1 MPKII
6 QLDRHVADL
15 IAAGEVVERPASAV
29 KELVENSIDAGAK
42 NITIELQNGGMTFLR
57 ITDDGC
63 GMAPDDAHTAFLR
76 HATSKIRKKEDLA
89 CIGTLGFRG
98 EALAAISAVSKI
110 DLLTRAQGA
119 ADGVRLHLEAGKVLS
134 EEPAGCPCGTTI
146 LVRELFYNTPARMKF
161 MKSDAAE
168 ASAVFSVV
176 QQQALAHPEISFR
189 FLKDGQEQLH
199 TDGQGDRMAAI
210 YAIYGRELANNM
222 LSVDGSWE
230 KLRVRGFVTR
240 PTATRGNRA
249 WQSFFV
255 NNRYIKSRLLSAAV
269 EEAYRNQIMVG
280 RFPACVLE
288 IDMPVQAVDV
298 NVHPAKTEVKFLS
311 EREVFDAVHYAVLS
325 TLNKAAGRP
334 EWKLSEKQTSA
345 AQPQVQPHA
354 VQPPKPGFYQS
365 MQAAEYRRQA
375 AQTPPP
381 KPARP
386 DFLETSA
393 AAIVAAACE
402 KDLPVAQ
409 ALGKTVAGVGPVV
422 VREAVCRALG
432 ETPALACDLTAEEKA
447 GLAAAIDELKD
458 EHAHGGTPTAVRL
471 PQPDG
476 APKPVEFSF
485 FVPQQYGSAAIL
497 TRYPSY
503 SEMLEDYY
511 ATKDRAERLRQK
523 SRELYKAVHNMY
535 DRAVRKQAAR
545 KEELSQSAK
554 ADTLRLYGE
563 LLQANLWAIHKGDR
577 QVTVQNYYTGEDVTI
592 RLDPRLG
599 GNENAQKYFRDY
611 KKKQTAHA
619 MLQKLLVE
627 GEAEIEY
634 LRTVLYEVESAP
646 GEMALNEIRA
656 ELKSQGYLKYYKQRN
671 RKQKPADFLRY
682 TSSDGFEILVG
693 RNNLQNDKLTLHTA
707 RGKDLW
713 FHVQK
718 APGSHCVVMS
728 RGEDIPDTTKQEAA
742 ELAVLHSS
750 QNGGAKVAVDTT
762 EVKNIWKA
770 NGAKPGMVLY
780 EVYTTV
786 YVTPREGLE
795 EQLKK
800 R

>member
-63 GMAPDDAHTAFLR
+63 GMEPVDARTAFLR

-98 EALAAISAVSKI
+98 EALAAISSVSKI

-119 ADGVRLHLEAGKVLS
+119 ENGVRLHLEAGQVLS

-168 ASAVFSVV
+168 SSAVFSVV

-222 LSVDGSWE
+222 LPVDGSWE
-230 KLRVRGFVTR
+230 KLRVRGFVTK

-325 TLNKAAGRP
+325 TLSRAAGRP
-334 EWKLSEKQTSA
+334 EWKTPEKKQEA
-345 AQPQVQPHA
+345 APQPQSQPKA
-354 VQPPKPGFYQS
+354 VQPPKPGFYQT
-365 MQAAEYRRQA
+365 MQASEYRRQA
-375 AQTPPP
+375 AQQPVQKPAQPVLASPVQLPRSEPVPAQQSFPLP
-381 KPARP
+381 KPEVRP
-386 DFLETSA
+386 EPKPEPKIEVRPEPKPEPVKEPEAQQALSVPEEPFRIIGEALHTYIIVEQGEAVLFLDKHAAHERIRFEALKKEDHPIMAQLLLAPVPQNFHGKRPLPCWKTGPFWSA
-393 AAIVAAACE
+393 A
-402 KDLPVAQ
+402 
-409 ALGKTVAGVGPVV
+409 GSRRRT
-422 VREAVCRALG
+422 
-432 ETPALACDLTAEEKA
+432 
-447 GLAAAIDELKD
+447 LAAETCSSGRSRPTWTWRTQRRFCRSWRAICWPEKRS
-458 EHAHGGTPTAVRL
+458 TPTACATICCTPSPANR
-471 PQPDG
+471 PSRPDG
-476 APKPVEFSF
+476 RHLMRSCG
-485 FVPQQYGSAAIL
+485 GSC
-497 TRYPSY
+497 RRFCP
-503 SEMLEDYY
+503 
-511 ATKDRAERLRQK
+511 ATI
-523 SRELYKAVHNMY
+523 SN
-535 DRAVRKQAAR
+535 
-545 KEELSQSAK
+545 
-554 ADTLRLYGE
+554 
-563 LLQANLWAIHKGDR
+563 
-577 QVTVQNYYTGEDVTI
+577 
-592 RLDPRLG
+592 
-599 GNENAQKYFRDY
+599 
-611 KKKQTAHA
+611 
-619 MLQKLLVE
+619 
-627 GEAEIEY
+627 
-634 LRTVLYEVESAP
+634 
-646 GEMALNEIRA
+646 
-656 ELKSQGYLKYYKQRN
+656 
-671 RKQKPADFLRY
+671 
-682 TSSDGFEILVG
+682 
-693 RNNLQNDKLTLHTA
+693 TA
-707 RGKDLW
+707 R
-713 FHVQK
+713 
-718 APGSHCVVMS
+718 M
-728 RGEDIPDTTKQEAA
+728 
-742 ELAVLHSS
+742 AVPS
-750 QNGGAKVAVDTT
+750 A
-762 EVKNIWKA
+762 
-770 NGAKPGMVLY
+770 
-780 EVYTTV
+780 
-786 YVTPREGLE
+786 
-795 EQLKK
+795 
-800 R
+800 

>member
-63 GMAPDDAHTAFLR
+63 GMDPVDARTAFLR

-98 EALAAISAVSKI
+98 EALAAISSVSKI

-119 ADGVRLHLEAGKVLS
+119 ETGVRLHLEAGQVLS

-168 ASAVFSVV
+168 SSAVFAAI

-222 LSVDGSWE
+222 LPVDGSWE
-230 KLRVRGFVTR
+230 KLRVRGFVTK

-325 TLNKAAGRP
+325 TLSRAAGRP
-334 EWKLSEKQTSA
+334 EWKAPEKKQEPA
-345 AQPQVQPHA
+345 PRPQAQPKA
-354 VQPPKPGFYQS
+354 VQPPKPGFYQT
-365 MQAAEYRRQA
+365 MQASEYRRQA
-375 AQTPPP
+375 AQQPAV
-381 KPARP
+381 KPAQP
-386 DFLETSA
+386 VLASP
-393 AAIVAAACE
+393 VQ
-402 KDLPVAQ
+402 LPRSEPA
-409 ALGKTVAGVGPVV
+409 PVQQTFV
-422 VREAVCRALG
+422 
-432 ETPALACDLTAEEKA
+432 
-447 GLAAAIDELKD
+447 
-458 EHAHGGTPTAVRL
+458 L
-471 PQPDG
+471 P
-476 APKPVEFSF
+476 
-485 FVPQQYGSAAIL
+485 
-497 TRYPSY
+497 
-503 SEMLEDYY
+503 
-511 ATKDRAERLRQK
+511 
-523 SRELYKAVHNMY
+523 
-535 DRAVRKQAAR
+535 
-545 KEELSQSAK
+545 
-554 ADTLRLYGE
+554 
-563 LLQANLWAIHKGDR
+563 
-577 QVTVQNYYTGEDVTI
+577 
-592 RLDPRLG
+592 
-599 GNENAQKYFRDY
+599 
-611 KKKQTAHA
+611 
-619 MLQKLLVE
+619 
-627 GEAEIEY
+627 
-634 LRTVLYEVESAP
+634 
-646 GEMALNEIRA
+646 
-656 ELKSQGYLKYYKQRN
+656 
-671 RKQKPADFLRY
+671 
-682 TSSDGFEILVG
+682 
-693 RNNLQNDKLTLHTA
+693 
-707 RGKDLW
+707 
-713 FHVQK
+713 
-718 APGSHCVVMS
+718 
-728 RGEDIPDTTKQEAA
+728 KQEAKSEVKPEPKIEVRPEPKPEPVKTPEPQQQTLSVPEEPFRIIGEALHTYVIVEQGEAVLLIDKHAAHERIRFEALKKEDHPIMAQLLLAPVSA
-742 ELAVLHSS
+742 ELSREEAAAVLE
-750 QNGGAKVAVDTT
+750 NKALLERCGFETEDFGGGDVLIRQIPSDVDVEDAKALLQELAGDLLAGKTLDPDSLRDNLLHTIACKSAIKAGWLTSDKELRRLVQ
-762 EVKNIWKA
+762 EVLSRDDIKYCPH
-770 NGAKPGMVLY
+770 GRPVC
-780 EVYTTV
+780 
-786 YVTPREGLE
+786 VTLTKRQLE
-795 EQLKK
+795 KQFK
-800 R
+800 RV

>member
-63 GMAPDDAHTAFLR
+63 GMDPVDARTAFLR

-98 EALAAISAVSKI
+98 EALAAISSVSKI

-119 ADGVRLHLEAGKVLS
+119 ETGVRLHLEAGQVLS

-168 ASAVFSVV
+168 SSAVFAAI

-222 LSVDGSWE
+222 LPVDGSWE
-230 KLRVRGFVTR
+230 KLRVRGFVTK

-325 TLNKAAGRP
+325 TLSRAAGRP
-334 EWKLSEKQTSA
+334 EWKAPEKKQEPA
-345 AQPQVQPHA
+345 PRPQAQPKA
-354 VQPPKPGFYQS
+354 VQPPKPGFYQT
-365 MQAAEYRRQA
+365 MQASEYRRQA
-375 AQTPPP
+375 AQQPAV
-381 KPARP
+381 KPAQP
-386 DFLETSA
+386 VLASP
-393 AAIVAAACE
+393 VQ
-402 KDLPVAQ
+402 LPRSEPA
-409 ALGKTVAGVGPVV
+409 PVQQTFV
-422 VREAVCRALG
+422 
-432 ETPALACDLTAEEKA
+432 
-447 GLAAAIDELKD
+447 
-458 EHAHGGTPTAVRL
+458 L
-471 PQPDG
+471 P
-476 APKPVEFSF
+476 
-485 FVPQQYGSAAIL
+485 
-497 TRYPSY
+497 
-503 SEMLEDYY
+503 
-511 ATKDRAERLRQK
+511 
-523 SRELYKAVHNMY
+523 
-535 DRAVRKQAAR
+535 
-545 KEELSQSAK
+545 
-554 ADTLRLYGE
+554 
-563 LLQANLWAIHKGDR
+563 
-577 QVTVQNYYTGEDVTI
+577 
-592 RLDPRLG
+592 
-599 GNENAQKYFRDY
+599 
-611 KKKQTAHA
+611 
-619 MLQKLLVE
+619 
-627 GEAEIEY
+627 
-634 LRTVLYEVESAP
+634 
-646 GEMALNEIRA
+646 
-656 ELKSQGYLKYYKQRN
+656 
-671 RKQKPADFLRY
+671 
-682 TSSDGFEILVG
+682 
-693 RNNLQNDKLTLHTA
+693 
-707 RGKDLW
+707 
-713 FHVQK
+713 
-718 APGSHCVVMS
+718 
-728 RGEDIPDTTKQEAA
+728 KQEAKSEVKPEPKIEVRPEPKPEPVKTPEPQQQTLPVPEEPFRIIGEALHTYIIVEQGEAVLFLDKHAAHERIRFEALKKEDHPIMAQLLLAPVSA
-742 ELAVLHSS
+742 ELSREEAAAVLE
-750 QNGGAKVAVDTT
+750 NKALLERCGFETEDFGGGDILIRQIPSDVDVEDAKALLQELAGDLLAGKTLDPDSLRDNLLHTIACKSAIKAGWLTADEELRRLVQ
-762 EVKNIWKA
+762 EVLSRDDIKYCPH
-770 NGAKPGMVLY
+770 GRPVC
-780 EVYTTV
+780 
-786 YVTPREGLE
+786 VTLTKRQLE
-795 EQLKK
+795 KQFK
-800 R
+800 RV

>member
-63 GMAPDDAHTAFLR
+63 GMEPVDARTAFLR

-98 EALAAISAVSKI
+98 EALAAISSVSKI

-119 ADGVRLHLEAGKVLS
+119 ENGVRLHLEAGQVLS

-168 ASAVFSVV
+168 SSAVFSVV

-222 LSVDGSWE
+222 LPVDGSWE
-230 KLRVRGFVTR
+230 KLRVRGFVTK

-325 TLNKAAGRP
+325 TLSRAAGRP
-334 EWKLSEKQTSA
+334 EWKTPEKKQEPA
-345 AQPQVQPHA
+345 PQPQSQPKA
-354 VQPPKPGFYQS
+354 VQPPKPGFYQT
-365 MQAAEYRRQA
+365 MQASEYRRQA
-375 AQTPPP
+375 AQQ
-381 KPARP
+381 
-386 DFLETSA
+386 
-393 AAIVAAACE
+393 
-402 KDLPVAQ
+402 PV
-409 ALGKTVAGVGPVV
+409 
-422 VREAVCRALG
+422 
-432 ETPALACDLTAEEKA
+432 
-447 GLAAAIDELKD
+447 
-458 EHAHGGTPTAVRL
+458 
-471 PQPDG
+471 
-476 APKPVEFSF
+476 
-485 FVPQQYGSAAIL
+485 
-497 TRYPSY
+497 
-503 SEMLEDYY
+503 
-511 ATKDRAERLRQK
+511 
-523 SRELYKAVHNMY
+523 
-535 DRAVRKQAAR
+535 
-545 KEELSQSAK
+545 
-554 ADTLRLYGE
+554 
-563 LLQANLWAIHKGDR
+563 
-577 QVTVQNYYTGEDVTI
+577 
-592 RLDPRLG
+592 
-599 GNENAQKYFRDY
+599 
-611 KKKQTAHA
+611 
-619 MLQKLLVE
+619 
-627 GEAEIEY
+627 
-634 LRTVLYEVESAP
+634 
-646 GEMALNEIRA
+646 
-656 ELKSQGYLKYYKQRN
+656 
-671 RKQKPADFLRY
+671 QKPAQPVLASPVQLPRSEPVPAQQSFPLPKPEVRPEPKPEPKIEVRPEPKPEPVKEPEAQQALSVPEEPFRIIGEALHTYIIVEQGEAVLFLDKHAAHERIRFEALKKEDHPIMAQLLLAPV
-682 TSSDGFEILVG
+682 SAELSREEAAAVLENRALLERCGFETEDFGGGDVLIRQIPSDVDVEDAKALLQELAG
-693 RNNLQNDKLTLHTA
+693 DLLAGKTLDPDSLRDNLLHTIA
-707 RGKDLW
+707 CKSAIKAGWQTSDEELQQL
-713 FHVQK
+713 VQEVLSRDDIK
-718 APGSHCVVMS
+718 YCPHGRPVCV
-728 RGEDIPDTTKQEAA
+728 TLTKRQ
-742 ELAVLHSS
+742 
-750 QNGGAKVAVDTT
+750 
-762 EVKNIWKA
+762 
-770 NGAKPGMVLY
+770 
-780 EVYTTV
+780 
-786 YVTPREGLE
+786 LE
-795 EQLKK
+795 KQFK
-800 R
+800 RV

>member
-63 GMAPDDAHTAFLR
+63 GMDPVDARTAFLR

-98 EALAAISAVSKI
+98 EALAAISSVSKI

-119 ADGVRLHLEAGKVLS
+119 ETGIRLHLEAGQVLS

-168 ASAVFSVV
+168 SSAVFAAI

-222 LSVDGSWE
+222 LPVDGSWE
-230 KLRVRGFVTR
+230 KLRVRGFVTK

-325 TLNKAAGRP
+325 TLSRAAGRP
-334 EWKLSEKQTSA
+334 EWKAPEKKQEPA
-345 AQPQVQPHA
+345 PRPQAQPKA
-354 VQPPKPGFYQS
+354 VQPPKPGFYQT
-365 MQAAEYRRQA
+365 MQASEYRRQA
-375 AQTPPP
+375 AQQPAV
-381 KPARP
+381 KPAQP
-386 DFLETSA
+386 VLASP
-393 AAIVAAACE
+393 VQ
-402 KDLPVAQ
+402 LPRSEPA
-409 ALGKTVAGVGPVV
+409 PVQQTFV
-422 VREAVCRALG
+422 
-432 ETPALACDLTAEEKA
+432 
-447 GLAAAIDELKD
+447 
-458 EHAHGGTPTAVRL
+458 L
-471 PQPDG
+471 P
-476 APKPVEFSF
+476 
-485 FVPQQYGSAAIL
+485 
-497 TRYPSY
+497 
-503 SEMLEDYY
+503 
-511 ATKDRAERLRQK
+511 
-523 SRELYKAVHNMY
+523 
-535 DRAVRKQAAR
+535 
-545 KEELSQSAK
+545 
-554 ADTLRLYGE
+554 
-563 LLQANLWAIHKGDR
+563 
-577 QVTVQNYYTGEDVTI
+577 
-592 RLDPRLG
+592 
-599 GNENAQKYFRDY
+599 
-611 KKKQTAHA
+611 
-619 MLQKLLVE
+619 
-627 GEAEIEY
+627 
-634 LRTVLYEVESAP
+634 
-646 GEMALNEIRA
+646 
-656 ELKSQGYLKYYKQRN
+656 
-671 RKQKPADFLRY
+671 
-682 TSSDGFEILVG
+682 
-693 RNNLQNDKLTLHTA
+693 
-707 RGKDLW
+707 
-713 FHVQK
+713 
-718 APGSHCVVMS
+718 
-728 RGEDIPDTTKQEAA
+728 KQEAKSEVKPEPKIEVRPEPKPEPVKTPEPQQQTLPVPEEPFRIIGEALHTYIIVEQGEAVLLIDKHAAHERIRFEALKKEEHPIMAQLLLAPVSA
-742 ELAVLHSS
+742 ELSREEAAAVLE
-750 QNGGAKVAVDTT
+750 NKALLERCGFETEDFGGGDILIRQIPSDVDVEDAKALLQELAGDLLAGKTLDPDSLRDNLLHTIACKSAIKAGWLTSDEELRRLVQ
-762 EVKNIWKA
+762 EVLSRDDIKYCPH
-770 NGAKPGMVLY
+770 GRPVC
-780 EVYTTV
+780 
-786 YVTPREGLE
+786 VTLTKRQLE
-795 EQLKK
+795 KQFK
-800 R
+800 RV

>member
-63 GMAPDDAHTAFLR
+63 GMDPVDARTAFLR

-98 EALAAISAVSKI
+98 EALAAISSVSKI

-119 ADGVRLHLEAGKVLS
+119 ETGVRLHLEAGQVLS

-168 ASAVFSVV
+168 SSAVFAAI

-222 LSVDGSWE
+222 LPVDGSWE
-230 KLRVRGFVTR
+230 KLRVRGFVTK

-325 TLNKAAGRP
+325 TLSRAAGRP
-334 EWKLSEKQTSA
+334 EWKAPEKKQEPA
-345 AQPQVQPHA
+345 PRPQAQPKA
-354 VQPPKPGFYQS
+354 VQPPKPGFYQT
-365 MQAAEYRRQA
+365 MQASEYRRQA
-375 AQTPPP
+375 AQQPAV
-381 KPARP
+381 KPAQP
-386 DFLETSA
+386 VLASP
-393 AAIVAAACE
+393 VQ
-402 KDLPVAQ
+402 LPRSEPA
-409 ALGKTVAGVGPVV
+409 PVQQTFV
-422 VREAVCRALG
+422 
-432 ETPALACDLTAEEKA
+432 
-447 GLAAAIDELKD
+447 
-458 EHAHGGTPTAVRL
+458 L
-471 PQPDG
+471 P
-476 APKPVEFSF
+476 
-485 FVPQQYGSAAIL
+485 
-497 TRYPSY
+497 
-503 SEMLEDYY
+503 
-511 ATKDRAERLRQK
+511 
-523 SRELYKAVHNMY
+523 
-535 DRAVRKQAAR
+535 
-545 KEELSQSAK
+545 
-554 ADTLRLYGE
+554 
-563 LLQANLWAIHKGDR
+563 
-577 QVTVQNYYTGEDVTI
+577 
-592 RLDPRLG
+592 
-599 GNENAQKYFRDY
+599 
-611 KKKQTAHA
+611 
-619 MLQKLLVE
+619 
-627 GEAEIEY
+627 
-634 LRTVLYEVESAP
+634 
-646 GEMALNEIRA
+646 
-656 ELKSQGYLKYYKQRN
+656 
-671 RKQKPADFLRY
+671 
-682 TSSDGFEILVG
+682 
-693 RNNLQNDKLTLHTA
+693 
-707 RGKDLW
+707 
-713 FHVQK
+713 
-718 APGSHCVVMS
+718 
-728 RGEDIPDTTKQEAA
+728 KQEAKSEVKPEPKIEVRPEPKPEPVKTPEPQQQTLPVPEEPFRIIGEALHTYIIVEQGEAVLFLDKHAAHERIRFEALKKEDHPIMAQLLLAPVSA
-742 ELAVLHSS
+742 ELSREEAAAVLE
-750 QNGGAKVAVDTT
+750 NKARLERCGFETEDFGGGDILIRQIPSDVDVEDAKALLQELAGDLLAGKTLDPDSLRDNLLHTIACKSAIKAGWLTSDEELRRLVQ
-762 EVKNIWKA
+762 EVLSRDDIKYCPH
-770 NGAKPGMVLY
+770 GRPVC
-780 EVYTTV
+780 
-786 YVTPREGLE
+786 VTLTKRQLE
-795 EQLKK
+795 KQFK
-800 R
+800 RV

>member
-63 GMAPDDAHTAFLR
+63 GMAPDDARTAFLR

-98 EALAAISAVSKI
+98 EALAAISSVSKI

-119 ADGVRLHLEAGKVLS
+119 ENGVRLHLEAGQVLS

-168 ASAVFSVV
+168 SSAAFAAI

-222 LSVDGSWE
+222 LPVDGSWE
-230 KLRVRGFVTR
+230 KLRVRGFVTK

-325 TLNKAAGRP
+325 TLSRAAGRP
-334 EWKLSEKQTSA
+334 EWKTPERKQESA
-345 AQPQVQPHA
+345 PQPQVQPKA
-354 VQPPKPGFYQS
+354 VQPPKPGFYQT
-365 MQAAEYRRQA
+365 MQASEYRRQA
-375 AQTPPP
+375 AQQPAA
-381 KPARP
+381 KPAQP
-386 DFLETSA
+386 VLASP
-393 AAIVAAACE
+393 VQ
-402 KDLPVAQ
+402 LPRSEPAPAQ
-409 ALGKTVAGVGPVV
+409 QTFS
-422 VREAVCRALG
+422 
-432 ETPALACDLTAEEKA
+432 
-447 GLAAAIDELKD
+447 
-458 EHAHGGTPTAVRL
+458 L
-471 PQPDG
+471 P
-476 APKPVEFSF
+476 
-485 FVPQQYGSAAIL
+485 
-497 TRYPSY
+497 
-503 SEMLEDYY
+503 
-511 ATKDRAERLRQK
+511 
-523 SRELYKAVHNMY
+523 
-535 DRAVRKQAAR
+535 
-545 KEELSQSAK
+545 
-554 ADTLRLYGE
+554 
-563 LLQANLWAIHKGDR
+563 
-577 QVTVQNYYTGEDVTI
+577 
-592 RLDPRLG
+592 
-599 GNENAQKYFRDY
+599 
-611 KKKQTAHA
+611 
-619 MLQKLLVE
+619 
-627 GEAEIEY
+627 
-634 LRTVLYEVESAP
+634 
-646 GEMALNEIRA
+646 
-656 ELKSQGYLKYYKQRN
+656 
-671 RKQKPADFLRY
+671 
-682 TSSDGFEILVG
+682 
-693 RNNLQNDKLTLHTA
+693 
-707 RGKDLW
+707 
-713 FHVQK
+713 
-718 APGSHCVVMS
+718 
-728 RGEDIPDTTKQEAA
+728 KQEAKPEVRPEPKPEAKPEVRPEPKPEPRQQELPVPEEPFCIIGEALHTYIIVEQGEAVLFIDKHAAHERIRFEALRKEDHPIMAQLLLAPVSA
-742 ELAVLHSS
+742 ELSREEAAAVLE
-750 QNGGAKVAVDTT
+750 NKALLERCGFETEDFGGGDVLIRQIPSDVDVEDAKALLQELAGDLLAGKTLDPDSLRDNLLHTIACKSAIKAGWQTSGEELRRLVQ
-762 EVKNIWKA
+762 EVLTRDDIKYCPH
-770 NGAKPGMVLY
+770 GRPVC
-780 EVYTTV
+780 
-786 YVTPREGLE
+786 VTLTKRQLE
-795 EQLKK
+795 KQFK
-800 R
+800 RV